1 MIISQHDNQLLNPLQ
16 LRARA
21 SKRYGFIDAAASA
34 LVQKLGLE
42 HQTTL
47 SAREQLEL
55 QQCKWIDSQIQ
66 NYLTENP
73 NAIGIELGAGIN
85 TRFHR
90 LSARL
95 EWPTFRWAD
104 INTPRDHAFS
114 QSLLPIT
121 DNYRQIGCD
130 IWNEDWLY
138 RTSWVKGCPL
148 LVVIEDLQPRSHD
161 KLSYLLEDLRQRAQR
176 FHLIVT
182 WQGHL
187 SAPIKKGGL
196 QALSNAHFK
205 VSKSPIVNRLSRLMG
220 GPEWQGLH
228 AISH

>member
-21 SKRYGFIDAAASA
+21 SKRYDFIDAAASA

-42 HQTTL
+42 YQSTL
-47 SAREQLEL
+47 NTREQLEL

-73 NAIGIELGAGIN
+73 NTIGVELGAGVN

-148 LVVIEDLQPRSHD
+148 LVVIENLQPD
-161 KLSYLLEDLRQRAQR
+161 DYEKLGYLLDDLRHRAQH
-176 FHLIVT
+176 FHFIVT
-182 WQGHL
+182 WQGH
-187 SAPIKKGGL
+187 SKPSFKKKGL
-196 QALSNAHFK
+196 QTLSKAHLT
-205 VSKSPIVNRLSRLMG
+205 VSESPLINRISRLMG

-228 AISH
+228 ALSQ